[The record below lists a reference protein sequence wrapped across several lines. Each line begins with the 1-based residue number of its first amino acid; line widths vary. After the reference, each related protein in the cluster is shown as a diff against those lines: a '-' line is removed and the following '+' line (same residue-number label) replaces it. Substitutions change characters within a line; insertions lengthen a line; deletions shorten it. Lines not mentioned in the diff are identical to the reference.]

1 MTTKEF
7 KLELKEGSIANE
19 YISWNGHDYSICDL
33 IEYSK
38 NIQTRIACISSLC
51 LNYKIIDPTWT
62 LVQEAE
68 GIKRALNVD
77 TKYPILVAPDGFLL
91 DGRHRLIK
99 TILDGET
106 KVKYKRLQDMPGYYR
121 KTKQNNG

>member
-7 KLELKEGSIANE
+7 KLKLREGTVNE
-19 YISWNGHDYSICDL
+19 DYISWNEHDYSVCEL
-33 IEYSK
+33 IGYSK
-38 NIQTRIACISSLC
+38 NIQTRIACISSLS
-51 LNYKIIDPTWT
+51 LNYKIIDPSWT

-68 GIKRALNVD
+68 AIKRALNVD
-77 TKYPILVAPDGFLL
+77 TKYPILLAPDGFLL

-106 KVKYKRLQDMPGYYR
+106 KVKYRRLQDMPGYYR
-121 KTKQNNG
+121 KTK